1 MVSSKKHNLKRILAI
16 AFVIVV
22 CFGFANTVAAATA
35 TPSRALGLDCFPEAP
50 WYDPGA
56 AILSAVNGLPC
67 VSGWAISN
75 LLITGSSVFMFLTSI
90 LFNGIISYTIVNLA
104 SHIGSSPG
112 SGYLYPS
119 ILAGWKTFRDLGNI
133 FFIFILLYIAIS
145 TILRLNGSDTK
156 KLLTSVII
164 VALLVNFSMFFA
176 EVIIDGTNILSLTF
190 LSKITVTGK
199 GNTSLVAS
207 AANYADGGLASAYL
221 QNLGLGN
228 FYGPPAAT
236 NSQPQGTANSSIPA
250 FNQDNWMSV
259 LFTALLTAIV
269 MFVVGDVLL
278 ISSILFI
285 IRYVV
290 FIFLLILSPLAFVGS
305 ILPKTKAMISD
316 KWWKTLFDQSLFA
329 PIYFMLSWATIKIMQ
344 GVVGNSPKPI
354 NIWGLFKAGGAGSAA
369 NDVANI
375 LINYLIIIVMLI
387 TTLVISK
394 SMASSGGDAVKKTV
408 DWASG
413 KAGGLY
419 TRSAMR
425 ASYAGTGAVA
435 NVGRLPLQGV
445 NALSRG
451 VARAV
456 TGKKFENWGNV
467 PKSSMSLKNDDR
479 AFSESA
485 FGNTGIGRAIREA
498 TTGAAMTSKLGGGK
512 SIADIEKEKKTA
524 NDKYAK
530 SVDEATENQK
540 ADLRAQKVGATP
552 ERRAELDKQ
561 IAEVQDRV
569 NRGSP
574 LTSAEK
580 NSKHYQDHLLEQA
593 KKLEGKHKLLQ
604 SGARKAAAKQM
615 RDKWRGKKSS
625 AEEILSSFAASTT
638 PPATPTTP
646 PAGGTPH
653 TP

>member
-1 MVSSKKHNLKRILAI
+1 
-16 AFVIVV
+16 
-22 CFGFANTVAAATA
+22 
-35 TPSRALGLDCFPEAP
+35 
-50 WYDPGA
+50 
-56 AILSAVNGLPC
+56 
-67 VSGWAISN
+67 
-75 LLITGSSVFMFLTSI
+75 MFLTSI

-104 SHIGSSPG
+104 SHIGSSSGSSGG
-112 SGYLYPS
+112 SGSLYPS

-176 EVIIDGTNILSLTF
+176 EVIIDGTNILALTF

-199 GNTSLVAS
+199 SGNVNLVAS
-207 AANYADGGLASAYL
+207 ATNYADGGLASAYL

-236 NSQPQGTANSSIPA
+236 NSQPQGTANSNIPA
-250 FNQDNWMSV
+250 FNQNNWISV
-259 LFTALLTAIV
+259 LFVAFLTAIV
-269 MFVVGDVLL
+269 MFVVGFVML
-278 ISSILFI
+278 ISSILFV

-329 PIYFMLSWATIKIMQ
+329 PIYFMLSWATIKVMQ

-354 NIWGLFKAGGAGSAA
+354 NVWGLFTGGATSAA
-369 NDVANI
+369 NDVANL
-375 LINYLIIIVMLI
+375 LINYLIIIIMLI

-394 SMASSGGDAVKKTV
+394 SMASSGGDAVKKSV

-425 ASYAGTGAVA
+425 ASYAGASLTASA
-435 NVGRLPLQGV
+435 ARLPLQTL
-445 NALSRG
+445 NKA
-451 VARAV
+451 
-456 TGKKFENWGNV
+456 TGGGITKLTGGRFENKLGYS
-467 PKSSMSLKNDDR
+467 PSLKNADR

-530 SVDEATENQK
+530 SVDEATDKNYEKNHLPYQRENQK

-638 PPATPTTP
+638 PPATPAP
-646 PAGGTPH
+646 GGTPR